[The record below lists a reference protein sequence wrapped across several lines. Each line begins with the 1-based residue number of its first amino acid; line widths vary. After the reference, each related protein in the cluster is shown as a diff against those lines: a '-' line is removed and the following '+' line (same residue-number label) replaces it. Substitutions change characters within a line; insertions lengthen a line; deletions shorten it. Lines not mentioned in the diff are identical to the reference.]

1 MWGDEALG
9 VCGGMFIWMW
19 KIVCVVI
26 VIICVLSGAFD
37 SVRAVEL
44 LRVRWRAGMRD
55 VVK

>member
-1 MWGDEALG
+1 MI
-9 VCGGMFIWMW
+9 IWMW
-19 KIVCVVI
+19 NNDRVV

-44 LRVRWRAGMRD
+44 LRVRLRAGMRD